1 MWYIRRLG
9 SARLWRAGDRLQ
21 AIANF
26 QCHTANKLHVEE
38 VRFRRMRKPA
48 RCNRAFSR
56 RETPPSL
63 FFLHDEHE
71 GTNQGGGQKEPDA
84 LQRPHITGH
93 QHLADLLNRECPNVR
108 RDNGQRLRF

>member
-1 MWYIRRLG
+1 MRYIWCLG

-26 QCHTANKLHVEE
+26 PCHTANKLHVEE

-48 RCNRAFSR
+48 RCNRALPKR
-56 RETPPSL
+56 LTPPSL

-71 GTNQGGGQKEPDA
+71 RTDEGGGQEEPDA
-84 LQRPHITGH
+84 LQRPHITRH
-93 QHLADLLNRECPNVR
+93 
-108 RDNGQRLRF
+108 

>member
-1 MWYIRRLG
+1 MMRYIWPLG

-26 QCHTANKLHVEE
+26 HCHTANKLHVEE

-48 RCNRAFSR
+48 RCNRALPR
-56 RETPPSL
+56 RQTPPSL

-71 GTNQGGGQKEPDA
+71 GADERSSQEEPDA
-84 LQRPHITGH
+84 LQWPHITGH
-93 QHLADLLNRECPNVR
+93 
-108 RDNGQRLRF
+108 

>member
-1 MWYIRRLG
+1 MRYIWCLG

-26 QCHTANKLHVEE
+26 HCHTADKPYVEE

-48 RCNRAFSR
+48 RCNRALPR
-56 RETPPSL
+56 CATPPSL

-71 GTNQGGGQKEPDA
+71 GADEGGGQEEPDA
-84 LQRPHITGH
+84 LQRPHITSH
-93 QHLADLLNRECPNVR
+93 
-108 RDNGQRLRF
+108 